1 MYKVVVVGA
10 VKGTE
15 ITINSLVKHGFE
27 IAAIFGHEPKI
38 KENIAGLFDLSEVA
52 IKNNIPYLGF
62 QNINSIE
69 IVEKVKELKPDIV
82 FAVGFSQLLKNEW
95 LTIPKLG
102 CIGFHPTNLPLGRG
116 RAPIAWLVLNETKGA
131 ACFFLMGNGADDGPI
146 FAKEVFDITEN
157 DNANSVAKKISIA
170 MEKALDSWLPELKSG
185 IWNPV
190 PQDEINASY
199 YGIRKPDD
207 GIIDWKESSFII
219 AKLIK
224 ASSKPHPG
232 AYFYFQNEKVIVWDC
247 ELENTLKIKG
257 VNGRVLLINEEKG
270 YLIQCGIGLIWIR
283 TLKFEKESLIKVG
296 DYLGFKVEDEI
307 QKLWKKI
314 NLLEKNI

>member
-1 MYKVVVVGA
+1 MYKVIVVGA

-15 ITINSLVKHGFE
+15 ITINLLVKHGFE
-27 IAAIFGHEPKI
+27 IAAIFGHEPKN
-38 KENIAGLFDLSEVA
+38 ETNVSGLFNLSEIA
-52 IKNNIPYLGF
+52 NKNNIPYFGF
-62 QNINSIE
+62 QNINSID
-69 IVEKVKELKPDIV
+69 IVEKVNDIKPDIV

-146 FAKEVFDITEN
+146 FAKEVFDITAN
-157 DNANSVAKKISIA
+157 DNADSVAKKISVA

-185 IWNPV
+185 IWNPI

-207 GIIDWKESSFII
+207 GIIDWKESYQNIN
-219 AKLIK
+219 KLIK

-232 AYFYFQNEKVIVWDC
+232 AYFYFQGEKIIVWDC
-247 ELENTLKIKG
+247 EIELSLNIKG
-257 VNGRVLLINEEKG
+257 VNGRVLLINETKG
-270 YLIQCGIGLIWIR
+270 YLIQCGIGLIWIKSL
-283 TLKFEKESLIKVG
+283 THESNISIKVG
-296 DYLGFKVEDEI
+296 DYLGYKVEDEI

-314 NLLEKNI
+314 NILENNK